1 MALFKKSGKMN
12 PLKDITLG
20 VDLIQEILDRT
31 DQEIAEMDPFNIL
44 LIGKTGVGKSTLIN
58 AIFRENLAQTGIGAP
73 VTQHLMKITK
83 PGVPVNLYDTKGLEL
98 SEQSQRQVQTDV
110 MELIRSLEATAD
122 PAQRIHCVWF
132 CISSLT
138 HRLEA
143 TEAAWINGLA
153 SLLPVIVVLTQAM
166 DQSSTKPLQAYIQE
180 ECPEIVDC
188 IPIVARD
195 YELGPYTLRSF
206 GLRELM
212 TATFTAIPEET
223 RRAFIN
229 AQRVDIGKKAE
240 LAMRWAKRFVYE
252 TFAVGFI
259 PIPFAD
265 APIIATSQVTM
276 IAKITAI
283 FGVSYDRAMITSLV
297 GAMAGIGGAVVTGR
311 MLATNLLKLVPGA
324 GTLVTGMISGATA
337 ASITMAMARIYI
349 EALKEVSR
357 REYSGEKVL
366 PEEIRRLVE
375 HELRKYMARSQRDPA
390 DQ

>member
-12 PLKDITLG
+12 PLKDLTMG

-31 DQEIAEMDPFNIL
+31 DQEMAEMEPFNIL

-58 AIFRENLAQTGIGAP
+58 AIFRENLARTGIGAP

-98 SEQSQRQVQTDV
+98 SEQSQRQVQSEV
-110 MELIRSLEATAD
+110 MDLVRSLEATGD
-122 PAQRIHCVWF
+122 PARRIHCVWF

-143 TEAAWINGLA
+143 TEAAWINGLTN
-153 SLLPVIVVLTQAM
+153 LVPVFVVLTQAM
-166 DQSSTKPLQAYIQE
+166 DQSSTQPLQAYIREQ
-180 ECPEIVDC
+180 CPGIVDC

-212 TATFTAIPEET
+212 TATFAAIPEES

-229 AQRVDIGKKAE
+229 AQRVDIEKKAE

-276 IAKITAI
+276 IARITAV

-311 MLATNLLKLVPGA
+311 TLAFNLLKFVPGA
-324 GTLVTGMISGATA
+324 GTLVTGMISGGTA
-337 ASITMAMARIYI
+337 AAITMAMARIYI

-357 REYSGEKVL
+357 REYSGDKVL
-366 PEEIRRLVE
+366 PDEIRRLVE
-375 HELRKYMARSQRDPA
+375 RELRKYMARNHG
-390 DQ
+390 DQPEQ